1 MAHAGPQPC
10 LGYLVIRLWIDSE
23 PSTTVYQAYRRLA
36 NLLVYCGRDGTRTRN
51 LTFTTLLY
59 HVGLPTY
66 SYSSV
71 FEKPAGLADG
81 RC

>member
-23 PSTTVYQAYRRLA
+23 PSTTVYQAYRCLA
-36 NLLVYCGRDGTRTRN
+36 NLLVWWMMVTLHRSSEYYIW
-51 LTFTTLLY
+51 LLY
-59 HVGLPTY
+59 LPALSTL
-66 SYSSV
+66 

-81 RC
+81 RCLMND

>member
-36 NLLVYCGRDGTRTRN
+36 NLLVWWMMVTLHRSGQVLTSDCSVYRLYPPRLKN
-51 LTFTTLLY
+51 LRA
-59 HVGLPTY
+59 
-66 SYSSV
+66 SRM
-71 FEKPAGLADG
+71 AGV
-81 RC
+81 